1 MSTFGEDRRH
11 PASATRRAQARKDG
25 DSAKSNELTVS
36 IQILAAVAL
45 LYFGLPQIGYW
56 IHATTT
62 SLWDQQATFT
72 DVESTVGQTQNLIH
86 SLVWVL
92 APMMLGFF
100 LFGWVAHIVQTGL
113 RLRLPKFSLARS
125 SGSSWFTNF
134 FSWSTV
140 VLPFVTLP
148 KMLLAI
154 GVAGVSTWWRRESFF
169 SLGGLP
175 VDEMVSATY
184 GLGIRICFEV
194 AIVLLLASLIDY
206 AVQWFGFENRIRM
219 SDQELRDELRSQNG
233 DPVVSQ
239 QRQRMVRQVGQ
250 RS

>member
-1 MSTFGEDRRH
+1 VGIGTDDVRFFSIWLGRSH
-11 PASATRRAQARKDG
+11 SANRFAFAIAEIFSR
-25 DSAKSNELTVS
+25 S
-36 IQILAAVAL
+36 IQRIILV
-45 LYFGLPQIGYW
+45 
-56 IHATTT
+56 
-62 SLWDQQATFT
+62 
-72 DVESTVGQTQNLIH
+72 
-86 SLVWVL
+86 
-92 APMMLGFF
+92 
-100 LFGWVAHIVQTGL
+100 
-113 RLRLPKFSLARS
+113 
-125 SGSSWFTNF
+125 
-134 FSWSTV
+134 
-140 VLPFVTLP
+140 
-148 KMLLAI
+148 
-154 GVAGVSTWWRRESFF
+154 
-169 SLGGLP
+169 P